1 MFIKNIVVVK
11 INFILSFWD
20 LIYIIMS
27 VLSQQKLEVEQKIGL
42 NVTEKLYH

>member
-20 LIYIIMS
+20 WIYIIMS